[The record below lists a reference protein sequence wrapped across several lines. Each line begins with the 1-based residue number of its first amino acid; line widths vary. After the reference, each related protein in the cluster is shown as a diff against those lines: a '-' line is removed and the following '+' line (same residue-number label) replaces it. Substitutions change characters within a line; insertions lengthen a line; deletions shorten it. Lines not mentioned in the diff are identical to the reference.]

1 MFKLR
6 PKGHEGIHH
15 VGIWGRAFPAPGTA
29 SAKPLVWEDG
39 MREGERASR
48 VHGVGWVRERQARD
62 GAEVWQEP
70 ALQGLVGFRQ
80 GLGVILSKTEC
91 YRGGGFEKRR
101 NMITMMPVVSHRG
114 QVGEARWD
122 HGAICMFQPLLR

>member
-6 PKGHEGIHH
+6 PEGHEGIRH

-29 SAKPLVWEDG
+29 SAKPLVWEGG

-62 GAEVWQEP
+62 DAEVWQEP
-70 ALQGLVGFRQ
+70 ARTGPGRLPARLGSYSEQDGMVQG
-80 GLGVILSKTEC
+80 
-91 YRGGGFEKRR
+91 RG
-101 NMITMMPVVSHRG
+101 I
-114 QVGEARWD
+114 
-122 HGAICMFQPLLR
+122 